1 MCHSTND
8 KISTF
13 LGCMENVKATFIWLI
28 LFLIKILRNIN
39 LPIEVCSRG
48 IMLLQFDNV

>member
-28 LFLIKILRNIN
+28 LFGKIDVIYN
-39 LPIEVCSRG
+39 
-48 IMLLQFDNV
+48 